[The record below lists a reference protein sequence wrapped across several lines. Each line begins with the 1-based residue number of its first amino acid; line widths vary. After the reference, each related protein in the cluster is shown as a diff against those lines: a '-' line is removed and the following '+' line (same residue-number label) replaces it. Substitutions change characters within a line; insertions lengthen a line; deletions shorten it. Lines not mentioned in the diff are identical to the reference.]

1 MFKKLGAAVALVAAS
16 LLIAG
21 CAGLS
26 TKVTRYSALPAPAG
40 QTFYV
45 VGADGKPGGL
55 EFGT

>member
-26 TKVTRYSALPAPAG
+26 PKVTRYSA
-40 QTFYV
+40 
-45 VGADGKPGGL
+45 
-55 EFGT
+55 